1 MVSSYTI
8 ARSILVCVQMESFY
22 INHNVCIP
30 CNNTHEWWSPAGLSP
45 LSEAVGIVK
54 DSGRVAADL
63 TGLSRNL
70 DESELMLQVR

>member
-1 MVSSYTI
+1 MVALYTI
-8 ARSILVCVQMESFY
+8 ARLILVCVQMESF
-22 INHNVCIP
+22 NMNQNVCIP
-30 CNNTHEWWSPAGLSP
+30 CNHTHEWWAPTGLSP
-45 LSEAVGIVK
+45 LSEAVGHVK